1 MSSFLAT
8 LVLKL
13 VCCCVRDNLERL
25 GVHTVN
31 KEKIMLL
38 LFASLYYEQDTVY
51 ICSLEIYIYYA
62 LLYMFT
68 LYNVMN
74 MLFNLSTKSLW
85 SVCVC
90 ESHLTDHRTSNINL
104 SGKIKCLIWSS
115 AVRLYVILM
124 TIMLNITITD
134 WNHIC
139 VENTE

>member
-1 MSSFLAT
+1 
-8 LVLKL
+8 
-13 VCCCVRDNLERL
+13 
-25 GVHTVN
+25 
-31 KEKIMLL
+31 MLL
-38 LFASLYYEQDTVY
+38 CIMNKILCIYAPWR
-51 ICSLEIYIYYA
+51 YIYYA

-74 MLFNLSTKSLW
+74 MLFNLSTTSLW

-124 TIMLNITITD
+124 TIMLNITI
-134 WNHIC
+134 IR
-139 VENTE
+139 TEIIFVWKTLNRFNWLAMFFFLCRIVLGCFNKHKNPNW